1 MTSSPTFHYIVLRGE
16 FDMTTEEEKKFSKQL
31 LGKTVVSKTGKRFG
45 EVGDIIFETRSG
57 ELIHLVLANPTSYTE
72 KLELEKD
79 KTGSILIPF
88 SAVIAIGDF
97 MVVAEEDII

>member
-1 MTSSPTFHYIVLRGE
+1 MA
-16 FDMTTEEEKKFSKQL
+16 EEDKKFSKQI

-45 EVGDIIFETRSG
+45 EVGDVVFETGSG
-57 ELIHLVLANPTSYTE
+57 ELIHMVLQNPTSYCE
-72 KLELEKD
+72 KLELEKT
-79 KTGSILIPF
+79 KHNEILIPF

>member
-1 MTSSPTFHYIVLRGE
+1 MPE
-16 FDMTTEEEKKFSKQL
+16 DDKKFSKQL
-31 LGKTVVSKTGKRFG
+31 IGKTVVSKTGKRFG
-45 EVGDIIFETRSG
+45 VVGDIIFETSSG
-57 ELIHLVLANPTSYTE
+57 ELIHMALNNPTSYTE

-79 KTGSILIPF
+79 KEVHILIPF

>member
-1 MTSSPTFHYIVLRGE
+1 MA
-16 FDMTTEEEKKFSKQL
+16 EEEKKPDTDKKFSKQL
-31 LGKTVVSKTGKRFG
+31 IGKTVVSKTGKRFG
-45 EVGDIIFETRSG
+45 EVGDIIFEVKSG
-57 ELIHLVLANPTSYTE
+57 ELIHLILQNPTSYTE

-79 KTGSILIPF
+79 KQGNILIPF

>member
-1 MTSSPTFHYIVLRGE
+1 MAEQEIEQSKTG
-16 FDMTTEEEKKFSKQL
+16 DDKKFSKEL
-31 LGKTVVSKTGKRFG
+31 IGKTVVSKTGKRFG
-45 EVGDIIFETRSG
+45 EVGDIIFETKSG
-57 ELIHLVLANPTSYTE
+57 ELIHLLLVNPTAYTE

-79 KTGSILIPF
+79 KGGKILIPF

>member
-1 MTSSPTFHYIVLRGE
+1 MAE
-16 FDMTTEEEKKFSKQL
+16 DDKKFSKQL
-31 LGKTVVSKTGKRFG
+31 VGKTVVSKTGKRFG

-57 ELIHLVLANPTSYTE
+57 ELIHLILKNPTPYTE

-79 KTGSILIPF
+79 KDNHILIPF

-97 MVVAEEDII
+97 MVISEEDII

>member
-1 MTSSPTFHYIVLRGE
+1 MA
-16 FDMTTEEEKKFSKQL
+16 EEDKKFSKQL
-31 LGKTVVSKTGKRFG
+31 IGKTVVSKNGKRFG
-45 EVGDIIFETRSG
+45 EVGDIVFETHSG
-57 ELIHLVLANPTSYTE
+57 ELIHMVLQNPTQYIQ

-79 KTGSILIPF
+79 KEGSILIPF